1 VFAPKGPN
9 FQASD
14 STFPVTISRKDTH
27 QLTVGL
33 YLGTGEAKVLGGVR
47 TAIYEGALIT
57 ASGGRAE
64 QGAANAVQ
72 QFLALKI
79 FRPPS

>member
-1 VFAPKGPN
+1 M
-9 FQASD
+9 
-14 STFPVTISRKDTH
+14 
-27 QLTVGL
+27 
-33 YLGTGEAKVLGGVR
+33 LGGVR
-47 TAIYEGALIT
+47 SAIYSGSLIT

-79 FRPPS
+79 FKFPNN